1 MKKNIK
7 YALFI
12 GLFVLLG
19 ISLNEVKAHQYT
31 NYFGIQMS
39 VDEYMTLL
47 NLGFTDDEI
56 YYMDEDTFNENKDL
70 VYGAQ
75 NESAVIDNTG
85 ITVTDN
91 TDAAKQVKVTS
102 GGVFVTND
110 GGTTW
115 RNAIRGDGIS
125 TDLLTAGRINT
136 EQITVYNGDYPSFRW
151 DPNGLN
157 AYKFNDDGIV
167 DTT

>member
-70 VYGAQ
+70 DAELLSKSDKYYKIITPIYGQ
-75 NESAVIDNTG
+75 SY
-85 ITVTDN
+85 TVEVS
-91 TDAAKQVKVTS
+91 Q
-102 GGVFVTND
+102 G
-110 GGTTW
+110 
-115 RNAIRGDGIS
+115 
-125 TDLLTAGRINT
+125 
-136 EQITVYNGDYPSFRW
+136 
-151 DPNGLN
+151 
-157 AYKFNDDGIV
+157 
-167 DTT
+167 

>member
-1 MKKNIK
+1 
-7 YALFI
+7 
-12 GLFVLLG
+12 
-19 ISLNEVKAHQYT
+19 
-31 NYFGIQMS
+31 
-39 VDEYMTLL
+39 
-47 NLGFTDDEI
+47 
-56 YYMDEDTFNENKDL
+56 L

-75 NESAVIDNTG
+75 NESATIDNTG

-91 TDAAKQVKVTS
+91 ADATKQVKVTS

-110 GGTTW
+110 GGMTW
-115 RNAIRGDGIS
+115 KNAVRGDGIS

-157 AYKFNDDGIV
+157 AYKFNEDGAV